1 MDPRELAGREGG
13 KGKSAEF
20 LFRARERDGFP
31 GLPGQVWAGGG
42 SVGNTHGTV
51 RGIFRGGAIRLQGTP
66 LFAWVQ
72 RCERAVGRGVSLPTF
87 LLLQPT
93 DKKKDGGHSHEI

>member
-31 GLPGQVWAGGG
+31 GKTAELPGQVWVGGG

-72 RCERAVGRGVSLPTF
+72 RCERAVGRGVSLPF
-87 LLLQPT
+87 FYE
-93 DKKKDGGHSHEI
+93 KNGGHSHEI

>member
-31 GLPGQVWAGGG
+31 GK
-42 SVGNTHGTV
+42 TCETV
-51 RGIFRGGAIRLQGTP
+51 RGICRGCAIRLQGVLLAHT
-66 LFAWVQ
+66 
-72 RCERAVGRGVSLPTF
+72 VGRGVSLPF
-87 LLLQPT
+87 FFE
-93 DKKKDGGHSHEI
+93 KNGGHSHEI

>member
-1 MDPRELAGREGG
+1 MRSREPTGEDREGG
-13 KGKSAEF
+13 KSAE
-20 LFRARERDGFP
+20 
-31 GLPGQVWAGGG
+31 LPGQVWAGGG

>member
-31 GLPGQVWAGGG
+31 GK
-42 SVGNTHGTV
+42 TCETV
-51 RGIFRGGAIRLQGTP
+51 RGICRLQGVLLAHT
-66 LFAWVQ
+66 
-72 RCERAVGRGVSLPTF
+72 VGRGVSLPF
-87 LLLQPT
+87 FYE
-93 DKKKDGGHSHEI
+93 KNGGHSHEI